1 MVEVRKGQLRHTPYQ
16 EINMPLWMNR
26 DRDKIAAMGEPP
38 KTHESGLVV
47 HSHDPSEPPK
57 KLVDLFTNIQAVVED
72 YEREAA
78 LSPQHLKRVK

>member
-1 MVEVRKGQLRHTPYQ
+1 MRHTPYQ

-47 HSHDPSEPPK
+47 HSRAPSEPPK

-72 YEREAA
+72 YEREDAR
-78 LSPQHLKRVK
+78 SPQHLKRVK

>member
-1 MVEVRKGQLRHTPYQ
+1 MRHTPYQ
-16 EINMPLWMNR
+16 EIDMPIWMNR
-26 DRDKIAAMGEPP
+26 DRDKIAATGEPP

-47 HSHDPSEPPK
+47 HSNDPSEPPK

-78 LSPQHLKRVK
+78 RSPQHLKRVK